1 MGNHSLLEIITRK
14 RLRMHL
20 TKPPTYPTH
29 KSPGREIR
37 QRGSE
42 KTGER
47 DMPLTGLSPAT
58 APDYCAGGAAGLAL
72 ALCFFGAGALRDC
85 GCTWVSST
93 VVPSSSCPPHKV
105 PSGTK

>member
-1 MGNHSLLEIITRK
+1 MT
-14 RLRMHL
+14 
-20 TKPPTYPTH
+20 TPKPHDGHNSEVPTYAPVKTPRIH
-29 KSPGREIR
+29 CINCPAQKYAGTDQKKPV
-37 QRGSE
+37 RGV
-42 KTGER
+42 
-47 DMPLTGLSPAT
+47 PLTGLSSAT

-93 VVPSSSCPPHKV
+93 VVPSSSCPPHRL